1 MTREQNPGLQ
11 WMRAIAALL
20 VVVDH
25 CLFTLIDKAG
35 ADMALAPL
43 AVVFGSTGVGLFFI
57 ISGFVMIVSSTE
69 NFGAAASLEFMRR
82 RLIRIVPLYWITT
95 LIYALKLWQFG
106 SPPEGEALLRS
117 LFFIPYLN
125 EQGEMHPVYGLGWTL
140 NYELFF
146 YLLFAVGLLG
156 SLRSLLM
163 LVGAGLLVLLGL
175 GSWLGLD
182 GLGRV
187 LFFWSQPIVLF
198 FLAGMTLPFAIR
210 ALRARGFPEFS
221 LTLSVVVALAS
232 IALVL
237 LLSALGTL
245 PLLPKFLLL
254 MLPVLL
260 LSLARRGSAGRFL
273 PALACRLGDASY
285 SIYLTHSFA
294 IGPLAR
300 IYAKLGWS
308 SPLPFIIISLL
319 VCSILGMLCY
329 RFVEKPLLRLLGG
342 WTAPRRV
349 VVPG

>member
-1 MTREQNPGLQ
+1 MTRAQNPGLQ
-11 WMRAIAALL
+11 WMRAVAALL

-43 AVVFGSTGVGLFFI
+43 AIVLGNTGVELFFI
-57 ISGFVMIVSSTE
+57 ISGFVMIVSSAE
-69 NFGAAASLEFMRR
+69 RFGTAASLEFMRR
-82 RLIRIVPLYWITT
+82 RLIRIAPLYWITT
-95 LIYALKLWQFG
+95 LVYALKLWQFG
-106 SPPEGEALLRS
+106 SPPEGGALLRS
-117 LFFIPYLN
+117 LFFIPYMN
-125 EQGEMHPVYGLGWTL
+125 PQGEMHPVYGLGWTL

-156 SLRSLLM
+156 SLRSLLA
-163 LVGAGLLVLLGL
+163 LVGAGLLFLVGL
-175 GSWLGLD
+175 GAWLGSA
-182 GLGRV
+182 GLGHM

-198 FLAGMTLPFAIR
+198 FLAGMTLPFA
-210 ALRARGFPEFS
+210 LRTLQARGFPGFS
-221 LTLSVVVALAS
+221 LPLSVTAALAS
-232 IALVL
+232 LALVL
-237 LLSALGTL
+237 LLSTLGTL
-245 PLLPKFLLL
+245 PLLPEILLL

-260 LSLARRGSAGRFL
+260 LSLARRSTAGGFL
-273 PALACRLGDASY
+273 PELARRLGDASY

-308 SPLPFIIISLL
+308 SPLPFIIVSLL
-319 VCSILGMLCY
+319 LCSVLGMLCF

-342 WTAPRRV
+342 WTAPRRA